1 MRILDLA
8 EFYSERGG
16 GVRSYLDKLLAAAR
30 RRGHRV
36 TVVAPGPRDETRE
49 EGGAKIVRYAAPR
62 MPYDGTY
69 HWPWRVDRMR
79 AIVRAERPDVLQV
92 STPFVPALV
101 AATLRDVPVKA
112 YVHHADPIGAY
123 LAPLIARLP
132 ERAGAVAEKPAWAAL
147 RAVCNRFD
155 VTVVAGHWLERE
167 LQQRGCQRVRT
178 VPFGIAHADFGPDR
192 RDASLRA
199 ELLGPLAGDPSAKL
213 LIVAGRL
220 AVEKRQALVIDAVRA
235 LARTRKVALVVL
247 GDGPERARL
256 EKRAEGL
263 VTRWLPFT
271 RDRAEYAALLASADV
286 LVHGSACETFGF
298 VLGEALASGT
308 PIVVPDAGGAAPM
321 VAGAGATYAPWDA
334 TPEEIAEAIGSVLDR
349 PRDELTAAA
358 LAAAR
363 RHPTTEEHFDAL
375 FGLYASMLRG
385 TPRGVRRVAENH
397 AP

>member
-69 HWPWRVDRMR
+69 HWPWRIDRMR

-123 LAPLIARLP
+123 LAPWIARLP
-132 ERAGAVAEKPAWAAL
+132 ERAGLVAERPAWAAL
-147 RAVCNRFD
+147 RTICNRFD
-155 VTVVAGHWLERE
+155 VTVVAGHWLERA
-167 LQQRGCQRVRT
+167 LTQRGCQRVRT
-178 VPFGIAHADFGPDR
+178 VPFGIAHADFGPER
-192 RDASLRA
+192 RDEALRA
-199 ELLGPLAGDPSAKL
+199 ELLGPLAVEREAKL

-220 AVEKRQALVIDAVRA
+220 AVEKRQSLVIDAVRA
-235 LARTRKVALVVL
+235 LGRRRKVALVVL

-321 VAGAGATYAPWDA
+321 VAGAGATYEPWDA
-334 TPEEIAEAIGSVLDR
+334 TPEEIAGAIGSVLDR
-349 PRDELTAAA
+349 PRDELTVAA

-385 TPRGVRRVAENH
+385 VRRVSEVH
-397 AP
+397 AT